1 MSDMQFVALVIVLG
15 IVFVNAKSDI
25 YIYIDFKFG
34 KIKFTTK
41 HKDDFS
47 PNRSKNTK
55 KK

>member
-25 YIYIDFKFG
+25 SIHIDFKFG
-34 KIKFTTK
+34 KIKFNTK
-41 HKDDFS
+41 HKDD
-47 PNRSKNTK
+47 PTTNRSKKTK